1 MKKIA
6 PLMTYQV
13 PLLKPAHPR
22 LRFWPWIVLALTYLA
37 MAVWASAVFAQTPD
51 ATTMNR
57 IAGALQAQRNSAMD
71 QSAGLQAKVDV
82 LSDELEKARARIKE
96 LEPKPEAKTE
106 KPKE

>member
-1 MKKIA
+1 MKNIA

-22 LRFWPWIVLALTYLA
+22 PRWIVLALTYLA